1 MFVADVGRSHK
12 SRLKAG
18 ALSNEK
24 LVERSE
30 ERERQELACKIKP
43 RMGSVGKRS

>member
-1 MFVADVGRSHK
+1 MSDLQLQVIGKKRK
-12 SRLKAG
+12 IG

-24 LVERSE
+24 LEERSE
-30 ERERQELACKIKP
+30 EKERQELAFKIKP